1 MSQDAASTLA
11 ALRRRL
17 ASIEGADLPRA
28 RRTDDGPLS
37 GCAGVAGTL
46 TLAALNEIAATRES
60 EMAAATGFVLP
71 LCAWATGA
79 AGRRTTVW
87 IAEDMALNENGAPYG
102 PGLDAFGLIP
112 EQLIRIAV
120 SNAREVP
127 WAMEE
132 ALRSR
137 GVGAVIGELRSGEIG
152 LTASRRLS
160 LAAGRDGATAFLLR
174 ASPSPEPLAAATRW
188 VIGAAPSAH
197 DDGQNYGPGPP
208 RFIVRLT
215 RNRRGNCGSWLL
227 EWNSDDQRFDI
238 TTADRQPV
246 AEAAFDRPTR
256 AASSG

>member
-37 GCAGVAGTL
+37 RCAGAAGAL
-46 TLAALNEIAATRES
+46 ALAALNEIAAARES
-60 EMAAATGFVLP
+60 EIAAATGFVLP
-71 LCAWATGA
+71 LGAWAAGA
-79 AGRRTTVW
+79 AGRRATVW
-87 IAEDMALNENGAPYG
+87 IAEDMALAENGAPYG

-112 EQLIRIAV
+112 ERLIRIAV
-120 SNAREVP
+120 ASAREVP

-132 ALRSR
+132 ALRGR
-137 GVGAVIGELRSGEIG
+137 GVGAVIGEMRGGEVG

-174 ASPSPEPLAAATRW
+174 AAPSPEPLAAASRW

-197 DDGQNYGPGPP
+197 GIMAPA
-208 RFIVRLT
+208 
-215 RNRRGNCGSWLL
+215 RRGFPCGLRATGGAITGSWLL
-227 EWNSDDQRFDI
+227 EWNSDGQRFDI
-238 TTADRQPV
+238 AAADRQPV
-246 AEAAFDRPTR
+246 AEAADDRPPR
-256 AASSG
+256 AAARA

>member
-17 ASIEGADLPRA
+17 ASLEGADLPRA

-37 GCAGVAGTL
+37 HCAGAAGAVA
-46 TLAALNEIAATRES
+46 LASLHEVAATNES
-60 EMAAATGFVLP
+60 DMAAATGFVLP
-71 LCAWATGA
+71 LCAWAA
-79 AGRRTTVW
+79 KGRATVW
-87 IAEDMALNENGAPYG
+87 IAEDMALAENGAPYG
-102 PGLDAFGLIP
+102 GGLDAFGLAP
-112 EQLIRIAV
+112 ERLIRITV

-137 GVGAVIGELRSGEIG
+137 GVGAVIGEVRGGGIG

-174 ASPSPEPLAAATRW
+174 ASPSSEAIAAVTRW

-197 DDGQNYGPGPP
+197 GDGHGYGPGAP
-208 RFIVRLT
+208 RLAVRLT
-215 RNRRGNCGSWLL
+215 RNRRGNGGSWLL
-227 EWNSDDQRFDI
+227 EWNSDSQHFDI
-238 TTADRQPV
+238 AAADRQPV
-246 AEAAFDRPTR
+246 AEAAFDRPPR
-256 AASSG
+256 KAAGA

>member
-37 GCAGVAGTL
+37 RCAGAAGAL
-46 TLAALNEIAATRES
+46 ALAALNEIAAARES
-60 EMAAATGFVLP
+60 EIAAATGFLLP
-71 LCAWATGA
+71 LATWA
-79 AGRRTTVW
+79 AGRRATVW
-87 IAEDMALNENGAPYG
+87 IAEDMALAENGAPYG

-112 EQLIRIAV
+112 ERLIRIAV
-120 SNAREVP
+120 ASAREVP
-127 WAMEE
+127 LAMEE
-132 ALRSR
+132 ALRGR
-137 GVGAVIGELRSGEIG
+137 GVGAVIGELRGGEIG

-174 ASPSPEPLAAATRW
+174 ACPSPEPLAAATRW

-197 DDGQNYGPGPP
+197 GFGPGPP
-208 RFIVRLT
+208 RLSVRLA

-227 EWNSDDQRFDI
+227 EWNSDGQRFDI
-238 TTADRQPV
+238 AAAVRQPV
-246 AEAAFDRPTR
+246 AEAADDRPPR
-256 AASSG
+256 AAACA

>member
-17 ASIEGADLPRA
+17 ALIEEAGLPRA
-28 RRTDDGPLS
+28 RRTDDGPLR
-37 GCAGVAGTL
+37 GCAGAAGAL
-46 TLAALNEIAATRES
+46 ALAALNEIAAARES

-71 LCAWATGA
+71 LAAWATEA
-79 AGRRTTVW
+79 AGRHATVW
-87 IAEDMALNENGAPYG
+87 IAEDMALAENGAPYG
-102 PGLDAFGLIP
+102 PGLDAFELPPERLIC
-112 EQLIRIAV
+112 IAV
-120 SNAREVP
+120 ANAREVP

-137 GVGAVIGELRSGEIG
+137 GVGAVIGEVRGDGMG

-174 ASPSPEPLAAATRW
+174 ATPSPEPLAAATRW

-197 DDGQNYGPGPP
+197 GYGPGPP
-208 RFIVRLT
+208 RLAVRLQ

-227 EWNSDDQRFDI
+227 EWNSDGQRFDI
-238 TTADRQPV
+238 TAADHQPV
-246 AEAAFDRPTR
+246 AEAASDRPPR
-256 AASSG
+256 AATGT

>member
-17 ASIEGADLPRA
+17 ASIQGADLPRA
-28 RRTDDGPLS
+28 RRTDDGPLG
-37 GCAGVAGTL
+37 GCAAAAGAVA
-46 TLAALNEIAATRES
+46 LATLNEVAATSES

-79 AGRRTTVW
+79 AGRRATVW
-87 IAEDMALNENGAPYG
+87 IAEDMALAENGAPYG

-120 SNAREVP
+120 SNARDVP

-137 GVGAVIGELRSGEIG
+137 GVGAVIGELRGGDIG

-174 ASPSPEPLAAATRW
+174 SAPSPAPLTAASRW
-188 VIGAAPSAH
+188 VIGAAPSTH
-197 DDGQNYGPGPP
+197 GYGPGPP
-208 RFIVRLT
+208 RFAVRLT
-215 RNRRGNCGSWLL
+215 RNRRGNTGSWLL
-227 EWNSDDQRFDI
+227 EWNSDGQRFDI
-238 TTADRQPV
+238 AAADRQPV
-246 AEAAFDRPTR
+246 AEAASDRPPR
-256 AASSG
+256 AASSA

>member
-37 GCAGVAGTL
+37 GIAGTAGAVA
-46 TLAALNEIAATRES
+46 LAALNEIAAARES
-60 EMAAATGFVLP
+60 EMASATGFVLP
-71 LCAWATGA
+71 LCAWAA
-79 AGRRTTVW
+79 RGRVTVW
-87 IAEDMALNENGAPYG
+87 IAEDMALAENGAPYG
-102 PGLDAFGLIP
+102 PGLDAFGLTP
-112 EQLIRIAV
+112 ERLIRIAV
-120 SNAREVP
+120 ANAREVP

-137 GVGAVIGELRSGEIG
+137 GVGAVIGELRGGEIG

-174 ASPSPEPLAAATRW
+174 CCPFPEPLAAATRW

-197 DDGQNYGPGPP
+197 GFGPGPP
-208 RFIVRLT
+208 RLAVRLA
-215 RNRRGNCGSWLL
+215 RNRRGNGGSWLL
-227 EWNSDDQRFDI
+227 EWNSDGKRFDI
-238 TTADRQPV
+238 AAADRQPV
-246 AEAAFDRPTR
+246 AKAAGDRSPR
-256 AASSG
+256 AAAGA